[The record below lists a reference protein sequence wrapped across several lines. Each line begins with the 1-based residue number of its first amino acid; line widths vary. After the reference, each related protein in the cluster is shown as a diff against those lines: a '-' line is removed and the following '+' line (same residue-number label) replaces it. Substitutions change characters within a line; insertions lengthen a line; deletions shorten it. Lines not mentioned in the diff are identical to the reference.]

1 MKNTKTLLE
10 SSYDSD
16 KIQVLEGL
24 ESVRKNPGM
33 YIGSTDSRGL
43 HHLVYEVVDNAVD
56 EALAG
61 YCTTVQVTIQK
72 NGAVSVADNGRG
84 IPIDIHEKYKKPG
97 VELVMTTLYSGGK
110 FDGQAYKVSGGL
122 HGVGVSVVNALSK
135 WLEVRVRRNEKE
147 YHQRYER
154 GKTVTDLKIIGKAK
168 DTGATVTFLPD
179 KEIFETTEFDYET
192 IATRLREMAFLNAGL
207 QIEITDERTE
217 KHEVFRYDGGVS
229 EFVVHINK
237 NKTALHQKPIYLQG
251 EKEAVQVEIA
261 LQYTDGYTE
270 NIYSFANNIN
280 TVEGGTHLIGFKGAL
295 TRVLNDYGH
304 ENKLIEESYSLTGED
319 SREGLTA
326 VVSVKVRHPQFEGQT
341 KTKLGNSE
349 VRSITEGITAEK
361 LHEFFEENPP
371 VAHVI
376 IEKAVLSSKAR
387 EAARKARELTR
398 RKGLLESSA
407 LPGKLAD
414 CSSRD
419 PSQSEIYLVEGDSAG
434 GCFSGDTKIA
444 LLDGRNITF
453 KQLIEEDKQGKRNF
467 CYTIKHDGTI
477 GVEEIKNPRVTKKNA
492 EVIKLILD
500 NNEEII
506 CTPNHPFMTRNGI
519 YKQAK
524 DLTVNDSL
532 MPFIKH
538 VPRKGNRFY
547 EENESIIDKETHSTH
562 KITNVVPLH
571 EKIDAYDIEVPHTHN
586 FALASGIFVHNSAK
600 QARDKEFQAILPLRG
615 KILNVEKARID
626 KILKSEEILHLIT
639 AIGTGIA
646 EEFNIENARYHR
658 IILMTD
664 ADVDGEHIRT
674 LLLTFFFRYMRPLIE
689 KGYLYIAQPP
699 LYKMTKGKTVDY
711 AFSEQERVQKAKQM
725 GETGLGIQRYKG
737 LGEMN
742 PQQLWETTMDPD
754 CRLMLQVT
762 IENAVEADELFTILM
777 GEAVEPRKVFI
788 EQHAKDVVNLDI

>member
-1 MKNTKTLLE
+1 MKDNKTVLE

-33 YIGSTDSRGL
+33 YIGSTDVRGL
-43 HHLVYEVVDNAVD
+43 HHLVYEVVDNSID

-61 YCTTVQVTIQK
+61 YCTTVQVIVLK
-72 NGAVSVADNGRG
+72 NGALSVADNGRG
-84 IPIDIHEKYKKPG
+84 IPVDIHEKYKIPG
-97 VELVMTTLYSGGK
+97 VEVILTMLYSGGK

-122 HGVGVSVVNALSK
+122 HGVGVSCVNALSK
-135 WLEVRVRRNEKE
+135 WLEVKVRRNEKE
-147 YHQRYER
+147 YQQRFER
-154 GKTVTDLKIIGKAK
+154 GKTVTDLKVIGKAK
-168 DTGATVTFLPD
+168 DTGTTVTFFPD
-179 KEIFETTEFDYET
+179 KEIFETIEFDYDT

-207 QIEITDERTE
+207 QIEITDERTD

-229 EFVVHINK
+229 EFVLHINK
-237 NKTALHQKPIYLQG
+237 NKIPLHPKPIYLQG
-251 EKEAVQVEIA
+251 EKDSVQVEIA
-261 LQYTDGYTE
+261 MQYTDGYTE
-270 NIYSFANNIN
+270 NIHTFANNIN
-280 TVEGGTHLIGFKGAL
+280 TIEGGTHLAGFKGAL
-295 TRVLNDYGH
+295 TRVLNDYGKA
-304 ENKLIEESYSLTGED
+304 NKLFDESFSLSGED
-319 SREGLTA
+319 SREGITA
-326 VVSVKVRHPQFEGQT
+326 IISVKIRKPQFEGQT
-341 KTKLGNSE
+341 KSKLGNSE
-349 VRSITEGITAEK
+349 VRGIVESVTCDK
-361 LHEFFEENPP
+361 LAEFFEENPP
-371 VAHVI
+371 VAHMI
-376 IEKAVLSSKAR
+376 IDKAVLSSKAR

-414 CSSRD
+414 CSTRD

-434 GCFSGDTKIA
+434 G
-444 LLDGRNITF
+444 
-453 KQLIEEDKQGKRNF
+453 
-467 CYTIKHDGTI
+467 
-477 GVEEIKNPRVTKKNA
+477 
-492 EVIKLILD
+492 
-500 NNEEII
+500 
-506 CTPNHPFMTRNGI
+506 
-519 YKQAK
+519 
-524 DLTVNDSL
+524 
-532 MPFIKH
+532 
-538 VPRKGNRFY
+538 
-547 EENESIIDKETHSTH
+547 
-562 KITNVVPLH
+562 
-571 EKIDAYDIEVPHTHN
+571 
-586 FALASGIFVHNSAK
+586 SAK

-615 KILNVEKARID
+615 KILNVEKARMD

-699 LYKMTKGKTVDY
+699 LYKLTKGKSVDY

-777 GEAVEPRKVFI
+777 GEAVEPRRVFI

>member
-1 MKNTKTLLE
+1 MKDNKAVLE

-33 YIGSTDSRGL
+33 YIGSTDARGL

-61 YCTTVQVTIQK
+61 YCTTVLVFLHK

-84 IPIDIHEKYKKPG
+84 IPVDIHEKYKKPG
-97 VELVMTTLYSGGK
+97 VELVLTTLYSGGK

-122 HGVGVSVVNALSK
+122 HGVGVSCVNALSK
-135 WLEVRVRRNEKE
+135 WLEVKVRRNSKE

-154 GKTVTDLKIIGKAK
+154 GKTATDLKIIGKAN
-168 DTGATVTFLPD
+168 DTGTTVTFLPD
-179 KEIFETTEFDYET
+179 NDIFETTEFDYD
-192 IATRLREMAFLNAGL
+192 IVATRLREMAFLNAGL
-207 QIEITDERTE
+207 QIELTDERTD

-229 EFVVHINK
+229 EFVTHINK
-237 NKTALHQKPIYLQG
+237 NKVPLHPKPIYLQG
-251 EKEAVQVEIA
+251 EKDAVQVEVA

-270 NIYSFANNIN
+270 NIHTFANNIN
-280 TVEGGTHLIGFKGAL
+280 TIEGGTHLIGFKGAL
-295 TRVLNDYGH
+295 TRVLNDYGRK
-304 ENKLIEESYSLTGED
+304 NKLFDESFSLSGED
-319 SREGLTA
+319 SREGITA
-326 VVSVKVRHPQFEGQT
+326 IVSIKVRKPQFEGQT
-341 KTKLGNSE
+341 KSKLGNSE
-349 VRSITEGITAEK
+349 VRGIVESITSEK
-361 LHEFFEENPP
+361 LSEFFEENPP
-371 VAHVI
+371 VAHMI
-376 IEKAVLSSKAR
+376 IDKAMLSSKAR

-414 CSSRD
+414 CSTRD

-434 GCFSGDTKIA
+434 G
-444 LLDGRNITF
+444 
-453 KQLIEEDKQGKRNF
+453 
-467 CYTIKHDGTI
+467 
-477 GVEEIKNPRVTKKNA
+477 
-492 EVIKLILD
+492 
-500 NNEEII
+500 
-506 CTPNHPFMTRNGI
+506 
-519 YKQAK
+519 
-524 DLTVNDSL
+524 
-532 MPFIKH
+532 
-538 VPRKGNRFY
+538 
-547 EENESIIDKETHSTH
+547 
-562 KITNVVPLH
+562 
-571 EKIDAYDIEVPHTHN
+571 
-586 FALASGIFVHNSAK
+586 SAK

-615 KILNVEKARID
+615 KILNVEKARMD

-639 AIGTGIA
+639 AVGTGIA

-664 ADVDGEHIRT
+664 ADVDGEHIRI

-699 LYKMTKGKTVDY
+699 LYKITKGKTVEY
-711 AFSEQERVQKAKQM
+711 AFSEQERVQKAKQL

-742 PQQLWETTMDPD
+742 PQQLWETTMDPES
-754 CRLMLQVT
+754 RMMLQVI